1 MANYFGRKLQ
11 DLAKERNSR
20 LILAL
25 DLIGSEG
32 LLTSRKLV
40 KDLREHL
47 VGVKFGYPTILSNQA
62 QKVSEFIAEF
72 SDEVCFIADAK
83 IADVSHVN
91 ALIGEILYSNGFDAV
106 IAHGFMGYEGGLDGL
121 SRVAHL
127 KDKGL
132 IVLLSMSNKG
142 AMTMMDNLV
151 DGILGEALKADPS
164 GFVAPATRPEVI
176 KKIRAEIPPIMKIF
190 SPGVGAQG
198 APPGSALSS
207 GADYEIV
214 GRAIYESADP
224 ASSAKSIV
232 RLQREAILK

>member
-1 MANYFGRKLQ
+1 MDSDFGRKIQ

-25 DLIGSEG
+25 DLLGSEG
-32 LLTSRKLV
+32 LLRSKSLV
-40 KDLREHL
+40 KGLKEHL
-47 VGVKFGYPTILSNQA
+47 VGVKIGYPTILSNQA
-62 QKVSEFIAEF
+62 QNVAGFIAEF

-121 SRVAHL
+121 SHVAHL

-132 IVLLSMSNKG
+132 IILLSMSNKG
-142 AMTMMDNLV
+142 AMAMMDNLV
-151 DGILGEALKADPS
+151 EGILREALKAGPS

-176 KKIRAEIPPIMKIF
+176 EKIRSEIPPIMKIF

-198 APPGSALSS
+198 ASPGSALSS

-214 GRAIYESADP
+214 GRAIYESTDP
-224 ASSAKSIV
+224 VSSAESIV
-232 RLQREAILK
+232 RLQREAMAR